1 MHNYVFFVLSAVIVG
16 LGVGWVLQRGRICMN
31 SAFRDIIFISDLT
44 VFRAYVLA
52 LIVAIVGTNLLEDL
66 GLIKELNRQA
76 FAPLANVIGGYIFGI
91 GMVFGGGCASGIWY
105 RVGEGRFPSWIT
117 VMGFISGV
125 FITYEGVLSKLNL
138 FLRNYQIWETDNGI
152 RLLTST
158 NVDEFWAKGIDIY
171 PLTIYNLLGVNK
183 WIVIA
188 VLGVAAVVFIARG
201 DFSRSTTGYSWYTSG
216 GILGV
221 IVAVAWWASWYW
233 SGKARGVSFTG
244 PTNELFRWVY
254 FGDSP
259 TWSVFMLL
267 GLLGGSF
274 FSAKGLLECKLRTS
288 GLASEMVTVFLGG
301 IIMGIGSA
309 IAGGCNIGHGLT
321 GLSTLAVSS
330 LVSIVFMLLGNWTT
344 VYFKFIRSTDEEI

>member
-1 MHNYVFFVLSAVIVG
+1 MRSYVVFILSAVIVG
-16 LGVGWVLQRGRICMN
+16 AAVGWVLQRGRICMN

-52 LIVAIVGTNLLEDL
+52 LTVAVAGTNLLEDFAL
-66 GLIKELNRQA
+66 VRDLNRQE

-105 RVGEGRFPSWIT
+105 RIGEGRFSSWIT
-117 VMGFISGV
+117 VLGFVSGI
-125 FITYEGVLSKLNL
+125 FITSEGALSKLNL
-138 FLRNYQIWETDNGI
+138 FLRNYQVWIADNGI
-152 RLLTST
+152 RLLTSK
-158 NVDEFWAKGIDIY
+158 NVEELWARHIDLY

-188 VLGVAAVVFIARG
+188 VLGAIAVVFIARG
-201 DFSRSTTGYSWYTSG
+201 DFSRATNGYSWYISG
-216 GILGV
+216 GVLGV
-221 IVAVAWWASWYW
+221 IVTAAWWASWYW

-254 FGDSP
+254 FGESP

-274 FSAKGLLECKLRTS
+274 ISARGLMECKLRTS
-288 GLASEMVTVFLGG
+288 TLASEMIKAFFGG
-301 IIMGIGSA
+301 IIMGIGSI

-330 LVSIVFMLLGNWTT
+330 VVSIVFMILGNWTT
-344 VYFKFIRSTDEEI
+344 VYFLFIRSDE